1 MIFLKKFYEPNE
13 ADAGGGAETA
23 IAEKVETQTK
33 EGEKPLS
40 FAEAMASK
48 GARTN
53 NNDNKVEKPVVNTEK
68 KEEPKPAEG
77 SNEKVETTAT
87 TTEAE
92 KAKPESLT
100 QKVEETLATKP
111 PIAEQPK
118 PIQSLQE
125 VLKSQ
130 QPNVVLK
137 ELGFDDETVEILN
150 EVKDYKDKAFFK
162 GFLQSLKDGNA
173 NDYLK
178 EWTTD
183 YSKMSPEDVMRH
195 QLRAEYPKASD
206 KALNAL
212 YEDEIVNKYNLDSED
227 DDLKEKGQL
236 LLEAKA
242 DRYRDTLIANQSTKL
257 APKPPEP
264 KAEIA
269 VDNSAA
275 EEAAKEFEAYKNKI
289 SSDPYYKSLTTSNE
303 IVLGKG
309 KDEFKY
315 PVAADELSDLLFDSE
330 KWSKSLLK
338 PTEDGSAT
346 FVPDVEKQMLIAAVA
361 KYGKDFLTKIAQH
374 YKSLGG
380 KAAIE
385 PIDNAKPVNQN
396 TPSNTEYKP
405 NSLVEGMAKG
415 GVKVT
420 GMMQ

>member
-1 MIFLKKFYEPNE
+1 MFIRKFYDIAV
-13 ADAGGGAETA
+13 ADSGGGGEAEVLEAPAETKEVKE
-23 IAEKVETQTK
+23 IKVPT
-33 EGEKPLS
+33 
-40 FAEAMASK
+40 FAEAMAK
-48 GARTN
+48 NGNRTN
-53 NNDNKVEKPVVNTEK
+53 KIDSQPTKAIVNTEK
-68 KEEPKPAEG
+68 KEEPKKEAEVTPAE
-77 SNEKVETTAT
+77 TAT
-87 TTEAE
+87 ELQTQE
-92 KAKPESLT
+92 KAKPES
-100 QKVEETLATKP
+100 QSQEVEKTLATKP

-118 PIQSLQE
+118 QTQSLQE

-150 EVKDYKDKAFFK
+150 DVKDYKDKAFFK
-162 GFLQSLKDGNA
+162 GFLKSLKDGNA

-195 QLRAEYPKASD
+195 QLQAEYPKASP

-212 YEDEIVNKYNLDSED
+212 YEDEIVNKYNLDSSD
-227 DDLKEKGQL
+227 TDLSEKGRL

-242 DRYRDTLIANQSTKL
+242 DRYRDTLIANQTSKL

-264 KAEIA
+264 KAEV

-275 EEAAKEFEAYKNKI
+275 EAAKEFEAYKTKI
-289 SSDPYYKSLTTSNE
+289 SSDPYYKDISASNE

-309 KDEFKY
+309 KDEYKY
-315 PVAADELSDLLFDSE
+315 HVDANELSDLLFDSE

-346 FVPDVEKQMLIAAVA
+346 FVPDVKKQMLIAAVA
-361 KYGKDFLTKIAQH
+361 KYGEDFFDKHAKF

-385 PIDNAKPVNQN
+385 PLDNAKPPDTQN
-396 TPSNTEYKP
+396 VSNTEAQP

-415 GVKVT
+415 GRRVT
-420 GMMQ
+420 GAM